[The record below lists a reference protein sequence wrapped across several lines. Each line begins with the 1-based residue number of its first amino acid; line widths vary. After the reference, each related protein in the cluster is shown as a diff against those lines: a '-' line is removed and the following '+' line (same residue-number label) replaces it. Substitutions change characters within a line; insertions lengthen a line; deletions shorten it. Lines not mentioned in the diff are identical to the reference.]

1 MHFLEALQYVNDQV
15 QSIVDTTKTD
25 TSKMELSDMAEM
37 MRKLPKQQEMMKGY
51 KLHSDLLNRVLAHLQ

>member
-51 KLHSDLLNRVLAHLQ
+51 KLHSDLLNRVLAHL